1 MTQKEKQTPHV
12 SFTVC
17 VHIHSSTEIYWT
29 SPQLPMYEC
38 FVCMYVYAPHT
49 CNACRGQERV
59 SETLKPCFEGCELL
73 RIKPGRMARAR
84 NYWGISPVPDLILFH
99 DLGIPRYEWVVREQ
113 LTVQLVNYEY
123 VLAAIIP
130 VSLYMES
137 QVLVVSN
144 YQFIFIH
151 CHQTLMFV

>member
-1 MTQKEKQTPHV
+1 
-12 SFTVC
+12 
-17 VHIHSSTEIYWT
+17 
-29 SPQLPMYEC
+29 
-38 FVCMYVYAPHT
+38 
-49 CNACRGQERV
+49 
-59 SETLKPCFEGCELL
+59 
-73 RIKPGRMARAR
+73 MASAR